1 MEDASPKLRKNAS
14 RQGEEINKVNLGE
27 KKIMLFSNSST
38 ARGRSMSLSDASN
51 IITTPRRVRK
61 IKQGKKK
68 FDIAASPGQRKLT
81 DMLKK
86 VVGCDRDDT
95 DGPRDTDK
103 EQVMS
108 GTKV

>member
-1 MEDASPKLRKNAS
+1 MNE
-14 RQGEEINKVNLGE
+14 VNLG
-27 KKIMLFSNSST
+27 KRKSMLFSNSST
-38 ARGRSMSLSDASN
+38 TSGRSMSLSDASN

-68 FDIAASPGQRKLT
+68 FDIVASPGQRKLT
-81 DMLKK
+81 DMFKK
-86 VVGCDRDDT
+86 VVGVDMDEI

-108 GTKV
+108 ETKV

>member
-1 MEDASPKLRKNAS
+1 
-14 RQGEEINKVNLGE
+14 
-27 KKIMLFSNSST
+27 
-38 ARGRSMSLSDASN
+38 MSLSDASN

-61 IKQGKKK
+61 IKQGKKE
-68 FDIAASPGQRKLT
+68 FDIVASPGQRKLT

-86 VVGCDRDDT
+86 VVGGDRDDT